1 MLTRSGI
8 RSALLATGLAV
19 TVSMSVTAFGTS
31 AATAVE
37 PAPAASHAATQ
48 TAIDTLRTSH
58 GAPGSGAVVRD
69 GDGLWSVSSGTRAI
83 NQNLPFGPDH
93 KVRVG
98 SLTKSFTA
106 AVVMQLVAEG
116 KVDLDASVETYLP
129 GVVRGNGYDGNTVTV
144 RQLLNHTSGIFDY
157 LEAKQADLWDYMV
170 VQQNRTHTLA
180 ELVSWGLSKPA
191 YFAPGTGWHYS
202 GTNYMLLGMVI
213 EKATGTTYGQAVN
226 SRIIT
231 PLGLTN
237 TYLPAPGDPS
247 LPPGHV
253 RGNLDL
259 GLIWVDITE
268 RVEPSIGLSGGGLV
282 TSGAD
287 ATRFFQALMA
297 GQVVPPAQLAQMLV
311 PNNAPGSTA
320 PNYGLGLDKFSLPC
334 GGEAWGH
341 YGIWPG
347 YQTIAAATTDGRAA
361 FVEVNDLGVKDLDA
375 MAGSGSGSG
384 GGVDRSVTLLT
395 ALCDKS

>member
-1 MLTRSGI
+1 M
-8 RSALLATGLAV
+8 AVGLAV
-19 TVSMSVTAFGTS
+19 ATGATAVP

-48 TAIDTLRTSH
+48 AAIDTLKTSH

-69 GDGLWSVSSGTRAI
+69 GDAMWSVSSGTRAI

-93 KVRVG
+93 KVKVG
-98 SLTKSFTA
+98 SLTKTFTA
-106 AVVMQLVAEG
+106 AVVMQLVAEQ
-116 KVDLDASVETYLP
+116 KVDLNASVETYLP
-129 GVVRGNGYDGNTVTV
+129 GVVRGNGYDGNAVSV
-144 RQLLNHTSGIFDY
+144 RQLLNHTSGIYDY
-157 LEAKQADLWDYMV
+157 LEAKQANLWDFMV

-180 ELVSWGLSKPA
+180 ELASWGLAKPP
-191 YFAPGTGWHYS
+191 YFAPGAGYHYS
-202 GTNYMLLGMVI
+202 GTNYMLLGMII
-213 EKATGTTYGQAVN
+213 EKVTGNPYGQEVN
-226 SRIIT
+226 SRIVT

-237 TYLPAPGDPS
+237 TYLPAPGDPT

-259 GLIWVDITE
+259 GLIWIDVTD

-287 ATRFFQALMA
+287 ATRFFQALMS
-297 GQVVPPAQLAQMLV
+297 GQVVPPAQLAEMIT
-311 PNNAPGSTA
+311 PTNAPGSSA
-320 PNYGLGLDKFSLPC
+320 PDYGLGLDKFTLPC

-347 YQTIAAATTDGRAA
+347 YQTIAAATKDGRAA
-361 FVEVNDLGVKDLDA
+361 FVEVNNLGVNDLDA
-375 MAGSGSGSG
+375 MAGSGSG
-384 GGVDRSVTLLT
+384 GGVNRSVTLVE

>member
-1 MLTRSGI
+1 M
-8 RSALLATGLAV
+8 AMGLAL
-19 TVSMSVTAFGTS
+19 SLG
-31 AATAVE
+31 ATAMPPATAAE

-48 TAIDTLRTSH
+48 AAIDTLKTSH

-69 GDGLWSVSSGTRAI
+69 GDTMWSVSSGTRAI

-93 KVRVG
+93 KVKVG

-106 AVVMQLVAEG
+106 AVVMQLVAEQ
-116 KVDLDASVETYLP
+116 KVDLTASVETYLP
-129 GVVRGNGYDGNTVTV
+129 GVVQGNGYDGNTITV

-157 LEAKQADLWDYMV
+157 LESKQANLWDFMV

-180 ELVSWGLSKPA
+180 ELASWGLSKPP
-191 YFAPGTGWHYS
+191 YFAPGAGYHYS
-202 GTNYMLLGMVI
+202 GTNYMLLGMII

-226 SRIIT
+226 SRIVT

-237 TYLPAPGDPS
+237 TYLPTPGDPT

-259 GLIWVDITE
+259 GLIWIDITD

-287 ATRFFQALMA
+287 ATRFFQALLS
-297 GQVVPPAQLAQMLV
+297 GQVVPPAQLAEMLA
-311 PNNAPGSTA
+311 PTNAPGSSA
-320 PNYGLGLDKFSLPC
+320 PDYGLGVDKFTLPC

-347 YQTIAAATTDGRAA
+347 YQTIAAATKDGRAA
-361 FVEVNDLGVKDLDA
+361 FVEVNNLGVNDLDA
-375 MAGSGSGSG
+375 MAGSGSGG
-384 GGVDRSVTLLT
+384 GISRSVTLLA